1 MLHSVFVLAF
11 MILAAPLA
19 TYIPLA
25 ALAGVLLV
33 VCWTMA
39 EKAEFVRLLGEW
51 RPASVALLTFGLTV
65 ARDLTTGIV
74 AGCVLAGIFAL
85 LRRPIAEEGG

>member
-1 MLHSVFVLAF
+1 MLHSAFLLAF

-19 TYIPLA
+19 AYIPLA

-39 EKAEFVRLLGEW
+39 EKGEFVRILKHW
-51 RPASVALLTFGLTV
+51 RPASVAVLTFALTL

-74 AGCVLAGIFAL
+74 AGCVLAALFAL
-85 LRRPIAEEGG
+85 LHRPVAEEGE